1 MGPKTRL
8 RAWALKEEQL
18 TLLAP
23 IGEAHA
29 RRTDPVT
36 SHQAAATVNTAR
48 LEALVVDALTELE
61 AATMHTV
68 ATHLARELV
77 SISPRFKPLEKKGLI
92 EKCGRRGRRTL
103 YRAKIRC

>member
-8 RAWALKEEQL
+8 RAWAMKEEQL
-18 TLLAP
+18 TLIAP

-29 RRTDPVT
+29 RRTDPIT

-61 AATMHTV
+61 AATMHAV
-68 ATHLARELV
+68 ASHLARELV

-103 YRAKIRC
+103 YRAKEI